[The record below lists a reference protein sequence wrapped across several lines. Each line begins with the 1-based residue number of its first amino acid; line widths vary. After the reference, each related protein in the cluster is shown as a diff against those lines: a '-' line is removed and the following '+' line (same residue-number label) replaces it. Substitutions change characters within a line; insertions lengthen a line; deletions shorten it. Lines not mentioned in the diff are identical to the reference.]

1 MLDSCYQH
9 LDNQGFSS
17 SMYDTQVCAASCNCN
32 FYWNCFV
39 AFYLRTTQQ
48 VLITSAFQIE
58 LDGICKCWFLRRG
71 EKRRTLLPPLP
82 TPHPPL
88 KKNKTSQSK
97 GKNQQQPPPIYCD
110 NSGIYL
116 NPGHIG
122 GRQVLSPLRHPLLYQ
137 VTLNRLNVM
146 AVILACSLI
155 LNLFIFLQTLDIPGL
170 SLSQQEYYPYV
181 FYQIKLDV
189 MER

>member
-1 MLDSCYQH
+1 MEFVSV
-9 LDNQGFSS
+9 GF
-17 SMYDTQVCAASCNCN
+17 
-32 FYWNCFV
+32 W
-39 AFYLRTTQQ
+39 
-48 VLITSAFQIE
+48 
-58 LDGICKCWFLRRG
+58 G
-71 EKRRTLLPPLP
+71 EEKNGVPCSPPSPPP
-82 TPHPPL
+82 TRL
-88 KKNKTSQSK
+88 SKKNKTSQSK

-122 GRQVLSPLRHPLLYQ
+122 GRRVLSPLRHPLLYQ
-137 VTLNRLNVM
+137 VALNRLNVI
-146 AVILACSLI
+146 AEILACSLV